1 MKMFDIFIDLDSI
14 VSISRSSSLYGS
26 ILCKIYLEGSIS
38 RYLNIYIYIYRWF
51 LYLIFLIY
59 LLNISISGQMDLIFG
74 ISRKE

>member
-38 RYLNIYIYIYRWF
+38 RYLNIYIYRWF